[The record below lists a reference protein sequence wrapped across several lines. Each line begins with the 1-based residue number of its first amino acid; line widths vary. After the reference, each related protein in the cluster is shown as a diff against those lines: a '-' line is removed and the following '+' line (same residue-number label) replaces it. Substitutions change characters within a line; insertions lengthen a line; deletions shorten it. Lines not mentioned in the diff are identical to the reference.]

1 MGNTLTIWQAK
12 PKGDSWIVQDDK
24 GQLIASVN
32 KSKKAE
38 SQARL
43 IAASPYMLEALKA
56 VLNLI
61 GDEDLQ
67 DNGEFSGAAIS
78 DLVRSAVNLATGN
91 ED

>member
-1 MGNTLTIWQAK
+1 MGGTLTIWQAK
-12 PKGDSWIVQDDK
+12 SKGDSWIIQDDK
-24 GQLIASVN
+24 GNLIASVN
-32 KSKKAE
+32 KGKKAE

-78 DLVRSAVNLATGN
+78 DLVRSSVSLAT
-91 ED
+91 DK